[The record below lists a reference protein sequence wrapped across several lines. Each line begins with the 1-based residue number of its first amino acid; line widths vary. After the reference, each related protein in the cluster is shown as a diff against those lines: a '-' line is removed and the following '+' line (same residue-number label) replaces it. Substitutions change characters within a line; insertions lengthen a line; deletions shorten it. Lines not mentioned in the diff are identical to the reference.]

1 MKFSDAFS
9 GLLGKKE
16 DQKTFFFSLFLDT
29 DAAAVAAWFVEAT
42 GVPKIVSY
50 AHGKVAED
58 SWDARIAVI
67 DRLLSAAE
75 DKAKSQAA
83 ISKTVF
89 GMPSA
94 YLTREGNIAQ
104 GIRPQLKKLTTMLE
118 LSPVGFVPLSQ
129 ALAFSFKKEE
139 GIPPSMILVGCSGKV
154 GTVTIFRIGTMVGE
168 EIIDMAV
175 DPAVAIETALKKY
188 QDSDVLPSRV
198 LLYGGDELNL
208 DDVRGKL
215 LKHPWPTRAN
225 FLHFP
230 KIESITTEKLL
241 EAVSLSGAS
250 ELSAEIGESDDG
262 DISAEATVAVAQPTR
277 TAPVAEGLDSEK
289 IPEGDEQSLESEEM
303 EPNDEDEIG
312 EVAESED
319 ETSDG
324 ETLEE
329 DKELGEVIEEID
341 GMEEESN
348 VHVVSPEALGFER
361 QDVLESHQL
370 HQKTKMMP
378 KEMSIDDGGEVKI
391 LPRKQKMAMKFE
403 LPALPK
409 IDVSGMW
416 SMFSR
421 IPKLKG
427 APIPLMIGVGLLLGI
442 FGLLYYFVPHA
453 TVTILVAPVSLSESS
468 IMTVDPVAT
477 IADSAT
483 KIIPG
488 RTQEKSVTGEKTA
501 VVTGKKKVGDPA
513 RGTVTVYNKVTSEK
527 TLKKGAILVAKG
539 LSFTLDEEV
548 SVASASESIGSITF
562 GKKSVAVTAVE
573 IGSDSNVPAS
583 TEFVFKD
590 TAASAVS
597 ARNDAVFT
605 GGISRDV
612 TVVSRADYDAMV
624 KALTDELVGKA
635 KTELSGQIGAERLI
649 DQTVKTTVSEKIFD
663 QELDQEAKELHGKVT
678 ITVSGIS
685 VRDEDVKAILTSLVA
700 AKVPS
705 GYSLSGGQTDVTT
718 SGISVK
724 KDGKITLTAT
734 LKAVA
739 LPVIDNS
746 GLINKLTGKDVQT
759 ATAILKATVGVAGAE
774 FRFALSPSQSRLPVN
789 PKNITLSVAVQ

>member
-29 DAAAVAAWFVEAT
+29 DAAAVAAWFVEPS
-42 GVPKIVSY
+42 GIPKIVSY
-50 AHGKVAED
+50 AHGKVSED

-75 DKAKSQAA
+75 DKAKSHGA

-89 GMPSA
+89 GMPGA

-104 GIRPQLKKLTTMLE
+104 GIRPHLKKLTTMLE

-129 ALAFSFKKEE
+129 ALAFLFKKEE
-139 GIPPSMILVGCSGKV
+139 GIPPSMILVGCSASV

-168 EIIDMAV
+168 EVIDIV
-175 DPAVAIETALKKY
+175 SDPALAIETALKNY
-188 QDSDVLPSRV
+188 QDSDVLPSRI
-198 LLYGGDELNL
+198 LLYGGDEANL
-208 DDVRGKL
+208 DEVRGRL

-230 KIESITTEKLL
+230 KIETITTEKLL

-250 ELSAEIGESDDG
+250 ELSAEIGETDEG

-277 TAPVAEGLDSEK
+277 TPPTTGEHNSE
-289 IPEGDEQSLESEEM
+289 ESGEEDEQSLESEEV
-303 EPNDEDEIG
+303 EPGDDFEEDDEYEDGSDE
-312 EVAESED
+312 EAS
-319 ETSDG
+319 
-324 ETLEE
+324 EE
-329 DKELGEVIEEID
+329 DKELGEVIEEVD
-341 GMEEESN
+341 GQEEESN

-370 HQKTKMMP
+370 HQKAKVMP
-378 KEMSIDDGGEVKI
+378 RELVIDDDEEVKI
-391 LPRKQKMAMKFE
+391 LPRKQKMAFKFA
-403 LPALPK
+403 LPAISKFDL
-409 IDVSGMW
+409 SGVR

-421 IPKLKG
+421 MPKPAG
-427 APIPLMIGVGLLLGI
+427 VPVPLLIGVLLLLGI
-442 FGLLYYFVPHA
+442 GGLVYYFVPHA
-453 TVTILVAPVSLSESS
+453 TVTILVAPVSLSEFSVV
-468 IMTVDPVAT
+468 TVDPVAT

-488 RTQEKSVTGEKTA
+488 RTQEKSITGEKTA
-501 VVTGKKKVGDPA
+501 VVTGKKKVGDSA
-513 RGTVTVYNKVTSEK
+513 RGIVTVYNKVTSEK

-573 IGSDSNVPAS
+573 IGSDSNMSAS

-597 ARNDAVFT
+597 ARNDAAFT
-605 GGISRDV
+605 GGASRDV
-612 TVVSRADYDAMV
+612 TVVSRADYDGMV

-635 KTELSGQIGAERLI
+635 KTELSTQIGAERLI

-685 VRDEDVKAILTSLVA
+685 IRDEDVKAILTSLVA

-705 GYSLSGGQTDVTT
+705 GYSLSGGQADVTT

-746 GLINKLTGKDVQT
+746 GLISKLTGKDVKT
-759 ATAILKATVGVAGAE
+759 ATAILKDTVGVAGAE

>member
-16 DQKTFFFSLFLDT
+16 EQKTFFFSLFLDT
-29 DAAAVAAWFVEAT
+29 DAAAVAAWFVESNGT
-42 GVPKIVSY
+42 PKIVSF

-58 SWDARIAVI
+58 NWDARISVV

-118 LSPVGFVPLSQ
+118 LAPVGFVPLSQ

-139 GIPPSMILVGCSGKV
+139 GIPPSMILVGCSGNV

-168 EIIDMAV
+168 EIIDLAN
-175 DPAVAIETALKKY
+175 DPALAIETALKNY
-188 QDSDVLPSRV
+188 QDSDVLPSRI
-198 LLYGGDELNL
+198 LLYGGDETNLN
-208 DDVRGKL
+208 DVRGKL

-230 KIESITTEKLL
+230 KIETLTTEKLL

-250 ELSAEIGESDDG
+250 ELSAEIGESDEG
-262 DISAEATVAVAQPTR
+262 DVSAEATVAVAQPTR
-277 TAPVAEGLDSEK
+277 TSPSIEEIDSK
-289 IPEGDEQSLESEEM
+289 VNIDEDEESLESEEV
-303 EPNDEDEIG
+303 EPNEDMEEDEIEG
-312 EVAESED
+312 ETGDEEAPED
-319 ETSDG
+319 DKVLSDVIEDVDG
-324 ETLEE
+324 E
-329 DKELGEVIEEID
+329 
-341 GMEEESN
+341 EEESN

-370 HQKTKMMP
+370 HQKAKVMS
-378 KEMSIDDGGEVKI
+378 KEMAIDDGDEVKI
-391 LPRKQKMAMKFE
+391 LPRKQGMPLKFE
-403 LPALPK
+403 LPTIPK
-409 IDVSGMW
+409 FDLSGIRN
-416 SMFSR
+416 MFSH
-421 IPKLKG
+421 IPKSKG
-427 APIPLMIGVGLLLGI
+427 APIPLVIGIVMLLGV

-468 IMTVDPVAT
+468 VMTVDPVAT

-513 RGTVTVYNKVTSEK
+513 RGTVTIYNKVTSEK
-527 TLKKGAILVAKG
+527 TLKKGAVLVGKG

-597 ARNDAVFT
+597 ARNDSAFT
-605 GGISRDV
+605 GGASRDV
-612 TVVSRADYDAMV
+612 TVVSRADYDGMV

-635 KTELSGQIGAERLI
+635 KAELSSQIGAERLI
-649 DQTVKTTVSEKIFD
+649 DQTVKTVVSEKIFD

-685 VRDEDVKAILTSLVA
+685 IRDEDVKAILTSLVA

-705 GYSLSGGQTDVTT
+705 GYSLSGGQADVTT

-746 GLINKLTGKDVQT
+746 GLISKLTGKDVQT

>member
-16 DQKTFFFSLFLDT
+16 EQKTFFFSLFLDT
-29 DAAAVAAWFVEAT
+29 DSAAVAAWFVEPT
-42 GVPKIVSY
+42 GIPRIVSY

-58 SWDARIAVI
+58 SWDARIAVV

-89 GMPSA
+89 GMPGA

-139 GIPPSMILVGCSGKV
+139 GIPPSMILVGCSGSV
-154 GTVTIFRIGTMVGE
+154 GTITVFRIGTMVGE
-168 EIIDMAV
+168 EVIDIV
-175 DPAVAIETALKKY
+175 TDPALAIETALKKY
-188 QDSDVLPSRV
+188 QDSDVLPSRI
-198 LLYGGDELNL
+198 LLYGGDEANL
-208 DDVRGKL
+208 DEIRGKL

-250 ELSAEIGESDDG
+250 ELSAEIGESEEG

-277 TAPVAEGLDSEK
+277 TPSTLEAVEKEAGDDADELSLDSEEVE
-289 IPEGDEQSLESEEM
+289 PSDDFEEDEGDEESV
-303 EPNDEDEIG
+303 ED
-312 EVAESED
+312 VESID
-319 ETSDG
+319 A
-324 ETLEE
+324 
-329 DKELGEVIEEID
+329 DKELGEVIEEAD
-341 GMEEESN
+341 GTEEESN

-361 QDVLESHQL
+361 QDVLESHQM
-370 HQKTKMMP
+370 HQKAKVMP
-378 KEMSIDDGGEVKI
+378 KEMPVDEVDEVKI
-391 LPRKQKMAMKFE
+391 LPRTQKPAFAFAIPAMPKFD
-403 LPALPK
+403 LSVVRSL
-409 IDVSGMW
+409 
-416 SMFSR
+416 FSR
-421 IPKLKG
+421 MPKPAG
-427 APIPLMIGVGLLLGI
+427 VPVPLLIGVVLLLVIG
-442 FGLLYYFVPHA
+442 GLLYYFVPHA

-468 IMTVDPVAT
+468 VVTVDPVAT
-477 IADSAT
+477 IADSTT

-501 VVTGKKKVGDPA
+501 AVTGKKKVGDPA
-513 RGTVTVYNKVTSEK
+513 RGTVTVYNKVTSER
-527 TLKKGAILVAKG
+527 TLKKGAVLVAKG

-590 TAASAVS
+590 VAASAVS
-597 ARNDAVFT
+597 ARNDAAFT
-605 GGISRDV
+605 GGASRDV
-612 TVVSRADYDAMV
+612 TVVSRADYDGMV

-649 DQTVKTTVSEKIFD
+649 DQTVKTVVSEKVFD

-685 VRDEDVKAILTSLVA
+685 IRDEDVKAILTSLVA
-700 AKVPS
+700 VKVPS
-705 GYSLSGGQTDVTT
+705 GYSLSGGQADVTT

-746 GLINKLTGKDVQT
+746 GLISKLTGKDVQA